1 MQRGDE
7 SRNRNKNKKE
17 LKLTPLGIK
26 ITTILLIFCGLLALI
41 SLLYT
46 LSAPT
51 PKLSAQA
58 ILALFAL
65 STFPIAY
72 GIRLRKKWAFYA
84 SLILL
89 ESLIIVYPLTAALS
103 PPGFLEENW
112 ICLLS
117 FVALGVIAVPILI
130 SNKSH
135 FIETLETAKAERQKG
150 VKLHELIERL
160 PVFNILYVVFA
171 VSLIIRTVLPYA
183 RVFGGEMVMF
193 GSDDPVYHLRLIEN
207 ELFGNHFP
215 HRIYFDPYTLFPH
228 GDHLHFCPLY
238 DQIPAFF
245 TWLIGLGTPT
255 HMLMETVGAYYP
267 AVLGALVV
275 FPVYF
280 IGKELYSKEVG
291 LLSAF
296 LIAILPGFLFR
307 SILGAMDHHV
317 GEVLF
322 STLAMMFLLMA
333 LKRAKASEASGI
345 TFEHL
350 VKRDWTSLK
359 TPLVYIFL
367 AGFSFG
373 LYALTWVGCVMF
385 TFIIFV
391 AFFAQYLIEHLRGNS
406 TDYLCM
412 VGVPVFLIPLLMITP
427 FLKHPGMYSSTHV
440 ASMLIGALVV
450 LLLSILS
457 TAMTRKKI
465 ARHAYPV
472 AVLGIGILTLVFLN
486 VLFPSQYASLMGA
499 MGWVKHGTGMEVIG
513 EMHPMTLD
521 AALGQFSTCFYVSL
535 AAFAFVIYNIIRKW
549 RPEETLF
556 LVWCFIDLMLLG
568 VIFDMLGMSPIIGQN
583 RFVYYYAVN
592 VALLCGLFAVRV
604 TQLSFAFFAEAGKP
618 KAEEKRIKGKKAKQ
632 QQKKKEKEQRQ
643 RVENKKKEV
652 PEKKGITKAKTKIKE
667 YAAPNRIIVVF
678 VVIFILFYPFP
689 LNIANPFPSNMPD
702 NFERT
707 YYQARAGP
715 SVFHAD
721 WYESLFWMRNN
732 TPDPGVD
739 YYALYEAPPRNEDYK
754 YPASAYGVMSW
765 WDYGHV
771 ITLYAHRIPNSN
783 PFQGGIGGTNENGS
797 IRPGACTFFVSSDEE
812 EANWILDELGT
823 RYVISDLEMADAW
836 GICSWLGRTPKFG
849 AITVWAGNPGY
860 YNSLSRYYNTM
871 EARLHIFDGASVDI
885 EGESI
890 PALAHYRLVHET
902 PSFVLPL
909 VIMDENKGSMYWRPF
924 AGDYSTTKS
933 QAQVLHGYLF
943 SMPAGVGI
951 EEVLDN
957 ESIPEIL
964 SSALNSTGFPL
975 SEDSAV
981 IKTDG
986 TRWTIR
992 DKTNENMFNINRKE
1006 GKLNVYLYG
1015 VPTGQPGIK
1024 AWTPEYIEPVSF
1036 VKTFEYVEGARI
1048 EGNAPNGSFVEIST
1062 NITTNQGREFVYS
1075 ERTLS
1080 NGTYGFIVP
1089 YSTEKPADGWTSSKG
1104 WTSFD
1109 VFASP
1114 YTIRAIKDGTV
1125 VQKAKQEVSE
1135 AAVMEGKTIRV
1146 DLLS

>member
-1 MQRGDE
+1 MQRRDEKGDK
-7 SRNRNKNKKE
+7 NKNKKGTTV
-17 LKLTPLGIK
+17 TPLGIK

-41 SLLYT
+41 SLLYM

-51 PKLSAQA
+51 PKLSAQG

-65 STFPIAY
+65 SAFPIAY
-72 GIRLRKKWAFYA
+72 GIWLRKKWAFYA

-89 ESLIIVYPLTAALS
+89 ESLIIVYLLTAAFS

-112 ICLLS
+112 VCLLS
-117 FVALGVIAVPILI
+117 FIALGVITVPILI

-135 FIETLETAKAERQKG
+135 FVETFGEAKTQKAM
-150 VKLHELIERL
+150 KLRELIERL
-160 PVFNILYVVFA
+160 PVFNILYVIFGI
-171 VSLIIRTVLPYA
+171 SLIIRTVLPYA

-228 GDHLHFCPLY
+228 GDSLHFCPLY
-238 DQIPAFF
+238 DQIPAFV
-245 TWLIGLGTPT
+245 TWLIGLGAPT

-280 IGKELYSKEVG
+280 IGKELYSREVG

-296 LIAILPGFLFR
+296 LIATLPGFLFR

-333 LKRAKASEASGI
+333 LKRAKASGI

-350 VKRDWTSLK
+350 AKRDWTPLK
-359 TPLVYIFL
+359 TPSVYIFL

-385 TFIIFV
+385 AFIVFV
-391 AFFAQYLIEHLRGNS
+391 AFFALYLVEHLRGNS

-412 VGVPVFLIPLLMITP
+412 VGVPVFLIPLLMIAP
-427 FLKHPGMYSSTHV
+427 LLKHGMYSSTHV

-457 TAMTRKKI
+457 TVMARKEI

-472 AVLGIGILTLVFLN
+472 AVLGMGILTLVFLN

-499 MGWVKHGTGMEVIG
+499 MGWVKHSTGMQVIG
-513 EMHPMTLD
+513 EMHPMTLG

-535 AAFAFVIYNIIRKW
+535 AAFALVIYGVIRKW

-568 VIFDMLGMSPIIGQN
+568 VIFDMFGIRPPPIGQQ

-592 VALLCGLFAVRV
+592 VALLCGLFAVHV
-604 TQLSFAFFAEAGKP
+604 TKLSFAFFAETGKP

-632 QQKKKEKEQRQ
+632 QKKKEQRQ
-643 RVENKKKEV
+643 KVESKKKEV
-652 PEKKGITKAKTKIKE
+652 PETGIIKARAKIKE

-678 VVIFILFYPFP
+678 VVMFILFYPFP
-689 LNIANPFPSNMPD
+689 LNITSSFPSNMPE
-702 NFERT
+702 NFERA
-707 YYQARAGP
+707 YYQAKAGP

-721 WYESLFWMRNN
+721 WYESLLWMRNN
-732 TPDPGVD
+732 TPGPGVD

-754 YPASAYGVMSW
+754 YPDSAYGVMSW

-797 IRPGACTFFVSSDEE
+797 IRPGACTFFVSSNEE

-849 AITVWAGNPGY
+849 AITVWAGNSGY

-871 EARLHIFDGASVDI
+871 EARLHIFDGAGVDI

-890 PALAHYRLVHET
+890 PALAHYRLVYET

-909 VIMDENKGSMYWRPF
+909 IIMDENKGNMYWRPF
-924 AGDYSTTKS
+924 SGDYSNTKS
-933 QAQVLHGYLF
+933 QAQVLHGYLGI

-964 SSALNSTGFPL
+964 SSALNSTGIPL
-975 SEDSAV
+975 SVDSTV
-981 IKTDG
+981 IKTDED
-986 TRWTIR
+986 RWTIR
-992 DKTNENMFNINRKE
+992 DKTNENMFNIIRKE

-1015 VPTGQPGIK
+1015 VPTGEPGIK

-1036 VKTFEYVEGARI
+1036 VKTFEYVKGARI
-1048 EGNAPNGSFVEIST
+1048 EGTAPNGSFVEIST

-1080 NGTYGFIVP
+1080 DGTYEFIVP
-1089 YSTEKPADGWTSSKG
+1089 YSTEKPVDGWTSSKG
-1104 WTSFD
+1104 WTNFD

-1114 YTIRAIKDGTV
+1114 YTIKAITNETV
-1125 VQKAKQEVSE
+1125 VQEAKQEVSE

-1146 DLLS
+1146 DLSS

>member
-1 MQRGDE
+1 MQRRDE
-7 SRNRNKNKKE
+7 SRNRNKNEKE

-26 ITTILLIFCGLLALI
+26 VASILLVFCGLVALI

-51 PKLSAQA
+51 PKLSAHG

-65 STFPIAY
+65 SAFPIAY
-72 GIRLRKKWAFYA
+72 GIWLRKKWAFYT

-89 ESLIIVYPLTAALS
+89 ETLIITYPLTAAFS

-112 ICLLS
+112 VCLLS
-117 FVALGVIAVPILI
+117 FIALGVITVPILI

-135 FIETLETAKAERQKG
+135 FVETFETAKAERQKG
-150 VKLHELIERL
+150 VKLHELIGKL

-207 ELFGNHFP
+207 MLFGGHFP

-228 GDHLHFCPLY
+228 GDNLHFAPLY

-245 TWLIGLGTPT
+245 TWLIGLGAPT

-296 LIAILPGFLFR
+296 LIATLPGFLFR

-333 LKRAKASEASGI
+333 LKRAKASGI

-350 VKRDWTSLK
+350 AKRDWTSLK

-385 TFIIFV
+385 VFIVFV
-391 AFFAQYLIEHLRGNS
+391 ALFALYLIEHLRGNS

-427 FLKHPGMYSSTHV
+427 LLKHPGMYGSSHV

-450 LLLSILS
+450 LLLSTLS
-457 TAMTRKKI
+457 AAMTRKGI

-472 AVLGIGILTLVFLN
+472 AVLGMGILALVFLN
-486 VLFPSQYASLMGA
+486 VLFPSQYASLMHA
-499 MGWVKHGTGMEVIG
+499 MGWVKHSTGMQVIG
-513 EMHPMTLD
+513 EMHPMTLG

-535 AAFAFVIYNIIRKW
+535 AAFAFVIYGVIKKW

-556 LVWCFIDLMLLG
+556 LVWCFIDLLLLG
-568 VIFDMLGMSPIIGQN
+568 VIFDMFGIRPPPIGQN

-592 VALLCGLFAVRV
+592 VALLCGLFAVHV
-604 TQLSFAFFAEAGKP
+604 TKLSFAFFAETGKP

-632 QQKKKEKEQRQ
+632 QQKEKEQRQ
-643 RVENKKKEV
+643 RVESKKKEV
-652 PEKKGITKAKTKIKE
+652 PETGITKTRAKTKIKE

-678 VVIFILFYPFP
+678 VVMFILFYPFP
-689 LNIANPFPSNMPD
+689 LNIANPFPANMPE
-702 NFERT
+702 NFERA
-707 YYQARAGP
+707 YYQAKAGP

-754 YPASAYGVMSW
+754 YPDSAYGVMSW

-797 IRPGACTFFVSSDEE
+797 IRPGACTFFVSSNEE

-836 GICSWLGRTPKFG
+836 GICSWLGRTPKFS

-885 EGESI
+885 DGEGI

-909 VIMDENKGSMYWRPF
+909 VIIDENKGSMYWRPF
-924 AGDYSTTKS
+924 SGDYSTTKS

-951 EEVLDN
+951 EDVLDN

-964 SSALNSTGFPL
+964 SSALNSTGFSL
-975 SEDSAV
+975 SEDITV
-981 IKTDG
+981 KIIPDG

-992 DKTNENMFNINRKE
+992 DNTNENMFNINRKE

-1015 VPTGQPGIK
+1015 VRTGQPNIK

-1036 VKTFEYVEGARI
+1036 VKTFEYVKGARI
-1048 EGNAPNGSFVEIST
+1048 EGTAPNGSFVEIST

-1080 NGTYGFIVP
+1080 DGTYEFIVP
-1089 YSTEKPADGWTSSKG
+1089 YSTEKPVDGWTSKG

-1114 YTIRAIKDGTV
+1114 YTIKAIKNGTV
-1125 VQKAKQEVSE
+1125 MSEVKKKISE
-1135 AAVMEGKTIRV
+1135 EAVMEGKTLRV
-1146 DLLS
+1146 DLSS